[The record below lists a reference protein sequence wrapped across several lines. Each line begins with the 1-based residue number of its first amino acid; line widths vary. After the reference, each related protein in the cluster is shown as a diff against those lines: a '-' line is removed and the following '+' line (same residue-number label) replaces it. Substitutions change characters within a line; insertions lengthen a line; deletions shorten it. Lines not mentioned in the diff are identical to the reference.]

1 MNKLDS
7 TSVDKMTSFIPEI
20 SASKVA
26 SLIGLH
32 AYQPDKEAMYDLL
45 CKHAPTK
52 LRISILEARERR
64 VSLPKLKGAVLRS
77 PSVREVIAAGVQA
90 CVGRTDISD
99 TLMDVEQKAR
109 LVLNFRHSELKPDV
123 REIMVAEIRGS
134 VQRQRGTN
142 NEGAI
147 LNVYEVENNVKVQ
160 DRNTVTFRKT
170 YDGFKLVGRTDGYV
184 EAHKR
189 IVDSKART
197 RWWPEVPMYD
207 EIQLRVYM
215 ALSGCS
221 ESELVESFPDGRT
234 RTTKY
239 LNDVEKWEII
249 HGAIGDA
256 VKKMNEAIENEDV
269 LRDIVFANTVAV

>member
-1 MNKLDS
+1 MS
-7 TSVDKMTSFIPEI
+7 SFLPEI

-32 AYQPDKEAMYDLL
+32 AYQPAKECMYDLL

-52 LRISILEARERR
+52 LRIASIEARERR
-64 VSLPKLKGAVLRS
+64 VALPQLKGAVLRS
-77 PSVREVIAAGVQA
+77 PAVRDVVNAGVRA
-90 CVGRTDISD
+90 CVGQTDITD
-99 TLMDVEQKAR
+99 TLGDVETQAR
-109 LVLNFRHSELKPDV
+109 LVMNLRHSELPIDV
-123 REIMVAEIRGS
+123 RELMVAEVRGA

-142 NEGAI
+142 TESAI
-147 LNVYEVENNVKVQ
+147 LNVYEAQNNVTVQ

-170 YDGFKLVGRTDGYV
+170 YSTFKLVGRTDGYV
-184 EAHKR
+184 EAHNR

-197 RWWPEVPMYD
+197 RWWAAVPLYD

-215 ALSGCS
+215 ALSGCV

-239 LNDVEKWEII
+239 LNDIEKWENIQS
-249 HGAIGDA
+249 ALSDA
-256 VKKMNEAIENEDV
+256 VKKMNEALTNEEI
-269 LRDIVFANTVAV
+269 LRDIVFANTVVV